1 MAKYLLD
8 IIKTRRS
15 VRKFSDEQVAREDIE
30 AILECARFAPSASNS
45 QPWRFLVTE
54 DSELIE
60 ETARVL
66 ESKIEEIA
74 GRMKSSGA
82 QRNFRNYAQY
92 FTFYRTA
99 PVIIAFYWKPT
110 DTLLT
115 RLLGRYAPEYG
126 EVAGREWGAVSVA
139 AAVENVLLA
148 AHSLGYGATWLTAP
162 LFAREEIERLL
173 DADESW
179 QLMGFIALGHPD
191 GKLSVELP
199 ERKGLDEIVVWK

>member
-1 MAKYLLD
+1 MARDYMD

-15 VRKFSDEQVAREDIE
+15 VRKFRDERVSREDIE

-66 ESKIEEIA
+66 ESKIDEIA

-99 PVIIAFYWKPT
+99 PVIIAFYWEST

-115 RLLGRYAPEYG
+115 RLLDRYAPEYG

-173 DADESW
+173 DADGSW
-179 QLMGFIALGHPD
+179 ELMGFIALGHPD
-191 GKLSVELP
+191 GELAEELP
-199 ERKGLDEIVVWK
+199 ERKGLDEIVVWR

>member
-1 MAKYLLD
+1 MAKD
-8 IIKTRRS
+8 FVEVIKTRRS
-15 VRKFSDEQVAREDIE
+15 VRSFSGEPVAKEDIE
-30 AILECARFAPSASNS
+30 AILDCARFAPSASNS

-54 DSELIE
+54 DSGLIE
-60 ETARVL
+60 ETAQLL
-66 ESKIEEIA
+66 ENKIDEIA

-82 QRNFRNYAQY
+82 QRNFKNYAQY

-99 PVIIAFYWKPT
+99 PVIIAFYWAPT

-115 RLLGRYAPEYG
+115 RLLDRYAPEYG

-162 LFAREEIERLL
+162 LFAREEMEQLL
-173 DADESW
+173 GADESW
-179 QLMGFIALGHPD
+179 ELMGFIALGHPD
-191 GKLSVELP
+191 KKLQNELP
-199 ERKGLDEIVVWK
+199 ERKELDEIVVWK